1 MIIIDDIQIWNRNQ
15 QKNKVTAQ
23 ISPFIGCQKEF
34 KQKIKKEKHMNEK
47 TQENI
52 KTEDSKLLY
61 EKLAEGISS
70 MKSGEIYTIEEAW
83 QEIDQ
88 L

>member
-1 MIIIDDIQIWNRNQ
+1 
-15 QKNKVTAQ
+15 
-23 ISPFIGCQKEF
+23 
-34 KQKIKKEKHMNEK
+34 MNEK

-52 KTEDSKLLY
+52 ETEDSKLLY
-61 EKLAEGISS
+61 EYLAESIKS
-70 MKSGEIYTIEEAW
+70 MKSGEVYTIEEAW

>member
-1 MIIIDDIQIWNRNQ
+1 
-15 QKNKVTAQ
+15 
-23 ISPFIGCQKEF
+23 
-34 KQKIKKEKHMNEK
+34 MNEK

-52 KTEDSKLLY
+52 KTEDSNLLY
-61 EKLAEGISS
+61 EKLAEGIKS
-70 MKSGEIYTIEEAW
+70 MKSGEVYTIEEAW

>member
-1 MIIIDDIQIWNRNQ
+1 
-15 QKNKVTAQ
+15 
-23 ISPFIGCQKEF
+23 
-34 KQKIKKEKHMNEK
+34 MNEK

-70 MKSGEIYTIEEAW
+70 TYEERKTKW
-83 QEIDQ
+83 QQ
-88 L
+88 SF

>member
-1 MIIIDDIQIWNRNQ
+1 
-15 QKNKVTAQ
+15 
-23 ISPFIGCQKEF
+23 
-34 KQKIKKEKHMNEK
+34 MNTK

-61 EKLAEGISS
+61 EKLAEGIKS
-70 MKSGEIYTIEEAW
+70 MKIGEAYTIEEAW

>member
-1 MIIIDDIQIWNRNQ
+1 
-15 QKNKVTAQ
+15 
-23 ISPFIGCQKEF
+23 
-34 KQKIKKEKHMNEK
+34 MNTK

-52 KTEDSKLLY
+52 ETEDNNLLY
-61 EKLAEGISS
+61 EYLVEGIKS
-70 MKSGEIYTIEEAW
+70 MKAGEVYTIEEAW

>member
-1 MIIIDDIQIWNRNQ
+1 
-15 QKNKVTAQ
+15 
-23 ISPFIGCQKEF
+23 
-34 KQKIKKEKHMNEK
+34 MNTEMR
-47 TQENI
+47 ENI
-52 KTEDSKLLY
+52 KPEDNNLLY

-70 MKSGEIYTIEEAW
+70 MKSGEIYTIEEVW

>member
-1 MIIIDDIQIWNRNQ
+1 
-15 QKNKVTAQ
+15 
-23 ISPFIGCQKEF
+23 
-34 KQKIKKEKHMNEK
+34 MNEK
-47 TQENI
+47 AQENI

-61 EKLAEGISS
+61 EKFAEGISS

>member
-1 MIIIDDIQIWNRNQ
+1 
-15 QKNKVTAQ
+15 
-23 ISPFIGCQKEF
+23 
-34 KQKIKKEKHMNEK
+34 MNEK

-61 EKLAEGISS
+61 EKLAAGISC
-70 MKSGEIYTIEEAW
+70 MKSGKIYTIEEAW
-83 QEIDQ
+83 QEIDE

>member
-1 MIIIDDIQIWNRNQ
+1 
-15 QKNKVTAQ
+15 
-23 ISPFIGCQKEF
+23 
-34 KQKIKKEKHMNEK
+34 MNEN

-61 EKLAEGISS
+61 EKLAEGIKS
-70 MKSGEIYTIEEAW
+70 MKAGELYTIEQDC

>member
-1 MIIIDDIQIWNRNQ
+1 
-15 QKNKVTAQ
+15 
-23 ISPFIGCQKEF
+23 
-34 KQKIKKEKHMNEK
+34 MNEK

-61 EKLAEGISS
+61 EKLTEGISS

>member
-1 MIIIDDIQIWNRNQ
+1 
-15 QKNKVTAQ
+15 
-23 ISPFIGCQKEF
+23 
-34 KQKIKKEKHMNEK
+34 MNTK

-52 KTEDSKLLY
+52 KTEDSKSFY
-61 EKLAEGISS
+61 EKLTEGIKG
-70 MKSGEIYTIEEAW
+70 MKTGEVYTIEEAW

>member
-1 MIIIDDIQIWNRNQ
+1 
-15 QKNKVTAQ
+15 
-23 ISPFIGCQKEF
+23 
-34 KQKIKKEKHMNEK
+34 MNTEMR
-47 TQENI
+47 ENI
-52 KTEDSKLLY
+52 KPEDNNLLS

>member
-1 MIIIDDIQIWNRNQ
+1 
-15 QKNKVTAQ
+15 
-23 ISPFIGCQKEF
+23 
-34 KQKIKKEKHMNEK
+34 MNEK

-52 KTEDSKLLY
+52 ETEDSNLLY
-61 EKLAEGISS
+61 EYLAESIKS
-70 MKSGEIYTIEEAW
+70 MKSGEVYTIEEAW

>member
-1 MIIIDDIQIWNRNQ
+1 MFYCKTGSQQEIKEK
-15 QKNKVTAQ
+15 QKNK
-23 ISPFIGCQKEF
+23 
-34 KQKIKKEKHMNEK
+34 K

-61 EKLAEGISS
+61 EKFAEGINS
-70 MKSGEIYTIEEAW
+70 MKAGEVYTIEEAW
-83 QEIDQ
+83 KEIDQ

>member
-1 MIIIDDIQIWNRNQ
+1 
-15 QKNKVTAQ
+15 
-23 ISPFIGCQKEF
+23 
-34 KQKIKKEKHMNEK
+34 MNEK

-61 EKLAEGISS
+61 EHLAEGISS

>member
-1 MIIIDDIQIWNRNQ
+1 MDNKIRKKSDIEG
-15 QKNKVTAQ
+15 VD
-23 ISPFIGCQKEF
+23 E
-34 KQKIKKEKHMNEK
+34 
-47 TQENI
+47 
-52 KTEDSKLLY
+52 LY
-61 EKLAEGISS
+61 EHLAEGSSS

>member
-1 MIIIDDIQIWNRNQ
+1 
-15 QKNKVTAQ
+15 
-23 ISPFIGCQKEF
+23 
-34 KQKIKKEKHMNEK
+34 MNTEMR
-47 TQENI
+47 ENI
-52 KTEDSKLLY
+52 KPEDNNLLY

>member
-1 MIIIDDIQIWNRNQ
+1 
-15 QKNKVTAQ
+15 
-23 ISPFIGCQKEF
+23 
-34 KQKIKKEKHMNEK
+34 MNTK

-52 KTEDSKLLY
+52 KTEHSNLFY
-61 EKLAEGISS
+61 ESLAEGIKS
-70 MKSGEIYTIEEAW
+70 MKAGEVYTIEEAW

>member
-1 MIIIDDIQIWNRNQ
+1 MQMDNKIRKKSDIEG
-15 QKNKVTAQ
+15 VY
-23 ISPFIGCQKEF
+23 E
-34 KQKIKKEKHMNEK
+34 
-47 TQENI
+47 
-52 KTEDSKLLY
+52 LY
-61 EKLAEGISS
+61 EHLAEGISS

>member
-1 MIIIDDIQIWNRNQ
+1 
-15 QKNKVTAQ
+15 
-23 ISPFIGCQKEF
+23 
-34 KQKIKKEKHMNEK
+34 MNEK

-70 MKSGEIYTIEEAW
+70 MKAGEVYTIEEAW

-88 L
+88 V